1 MCVEEFG
8 EGLGFERTA
17 TDLCQNNAKYSPKM
31 PKKCSPGDSLGT
43 KNEKRLGFNI
53 RGGVERGTWATCC
66 TFAGA
71 WEPSATKK
79 IIAAK
84 PKGQRKKWE
93 G

>member
-1 MCVEEFG
+1 MK
-8 EGLGFERTA
+8 ERQMTFVRTMPNIA
-17 TDLCQNNAKYSPKM
+17 QKM

-71 WEPSATKK
+71 WDPSATKK